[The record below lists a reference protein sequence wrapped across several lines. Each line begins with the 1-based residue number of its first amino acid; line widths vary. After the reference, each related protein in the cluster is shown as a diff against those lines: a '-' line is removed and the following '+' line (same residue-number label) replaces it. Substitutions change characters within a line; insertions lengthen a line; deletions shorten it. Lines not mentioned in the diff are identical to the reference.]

1 MSLVDAVNR
10 VGVIPPN
17 EAARAVKKRYS
28 ELLSKYL
35 AEELAAG
42 LRKTGFENTKPDR
55 DGVGEK
61 AFQGGLG
68 TKKVDVSYS
77 DEQHGLLLA
86 VSIKTICFPE
96 FGKNLKNRFADMC
109 TEAITLHMRF
119 PYSIVAGL
127 FAFPLDADQ
136 DTSKLR
142 KISTF
147 RRATKLFATI
157 SGRKQHVDAPEKFEN
172 FTMLSFQPV
181 TENGGVVWIR
191 LFDSESGTELEEDA
205 YLLKLRSQFLE
216 RNPHIDFA

>member
-10 VGVIPPN
+10 VGPIPPN
-17 EAARAVKKRYS
+17 EAIRSVKKRYS

-42 LRKTGFENTKPDR
+42 LRGIGFANTKPDR

-68 TKKVDVSYS
+68 SKRVDVSYS

-86 VSIKTICFPE
+86 VSIKTICFPQ

-119 PYSIVAGL
+119 PYSIMAGL
-127 FAFPLDADQ
+127 FAFPVDANQ
-136 DTSKLR
+136 DTSALR
-142 KISTF
+142 KVSTYQ
-147 RRATKLFATI
+147 RATKLFATI

-181 TENGGVVWIR
+181 NENGEAAWIK
-191 LFDSESGTELEEDA
+191 LLDCKSATELAEDA
-205 YLLKLRSQFLE
+205 YLLRLRSQFLE
-216 RNPHIDFA
+216 RNPHIDFT

>member
-1 MSLVDAVNR
+1 MSLVDAIIR
-10 VGVIPPN
+10 VGPIPPN
-17 EAARAVKKRYS
+17 VATRAAKKRYS

-35 AEELAAG
+35 AEELAEG
-42 LRKTGFENTKPDR
+42 LRSVGFANTKPDR

-68 TKKVDVSYS
+68 PKRVDVSYS
-77 DEQHGLLLA
+77 DEQHGLLAA

-119 PYSIVAGL
+119 PYSLVAGL
-127 FAFPLDADQ
+127 FAFPVGADRN
-136 DTSKLR
+136 TTALR
-142 KISTF
+142 KVSTF
-147 RRATKLFATI
+147 QRATKLFATI

-181 TENGGVVWIR
+181 TESGEAAWIR
-191 LFDSESGTELEEDA
+191 LVDCESGAELAEEA
-205 YLLKLRSQFLE
+205 YLLKLRSQFLD